1 MKKAN
6 RFKDWETEKCF
17 WIWGTFICLTAVLW
31 FCFITLF
38 CQSGIWEWNSEK
50 DTVPVSWILK
60 YFQSGSLSPM
70 DMKQQNELRN
80 VFICYSN
87 KFSFLFLSCC
97 SSCALSFNPSLP
109 FQRNAGRCWVW
120 IPFWL
125 SRRKADVMLSLFK
138 PSLNL
143 KNFSACLLISNLKLW
158 HNFIQKMQLDPC
170 RNDCM
175 PSWLRLAFASGIA

>member
-1 MKKAN
+1 
-6 RFKDWETEKCF
+6 
-17 WIWGTFICLTAVLW
+17 
-31 FCFITLF
+31 
-38 CQSGIWEWNSEK
+38 
-50 DTVPVSWILK
+50 
-60 YFQSGSLSPM
+60 M

-87 KFSFLFLSCC
+87 KFSLLFLSCC

-109 FQRNAGRCWVW
+109 FQRNAGRCLVW

-125 SRRKADVMLSLFK
+125 SRRKVDVMLSLFK

-175 PSWLRLAFASGIA
+175 PSWLRLAFASGIAQVGPSQIQFVSLHLSGKLRLGSADVSSFRVVWHWQMLHRRLVICTGRQRTVERI

>member
-1 MKKAN
+1 M
-6 RFKDWETEKCF
+6 
-17 WIWGTFICLTAVLW
+17 
-31 FCFITLF
+31 
-38 CQSGIWEWNSEK
+38 
-50 DTVPVSWILK
+50 PVSSILK

-87 KFSFLFLSCC
+87 KFSLLFLSSC

-125 SRRKADVMLSLFK
+125 SRRKVDVMLFLFK

-175 PSWLRLAFASGIA
+175 PSWLRLAFWDCIGGAFSDSICVFASLQKVEIGECRCLLIQGV